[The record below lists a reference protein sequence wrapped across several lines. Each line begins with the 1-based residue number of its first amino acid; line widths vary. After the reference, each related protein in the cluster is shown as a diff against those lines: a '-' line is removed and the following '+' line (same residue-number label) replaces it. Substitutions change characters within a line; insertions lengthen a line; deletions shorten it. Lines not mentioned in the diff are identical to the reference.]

1 MTNPNNAIGTN
12 GAYSGRTSVNA
23 LNDNL
28 AVYSGRGILSG
39 WATAPSSGL
48 TVALGGDSTTR
59 DVAIAEDNAGNK
71 TTINNISGNP
81 VSVTISAA
89 PSTNSRIDLIVAYVE
104 NPPQGSSDKVDNY
117 EACGL
122 IVVEGTVASS
132 PSAPSEADIRSAITA
147 DGATGSTAYYVILSS
162 ITITSGTTDIT
173 SDMIESGGYAGV
185 GANNIDF
192 ATFGRFSRY
201 IDGTQTIPAN
211 TATTLQLDSM
221 EISDVGCSYASQTV
235 TIQSAGVW
243 QIDFGARVSEA
254 DNAAFGIVVVQVNG
268 TAKLAASATAYANST
283 NNRSCHVCGGG
294 LLSLEAGDQLT
305 LVATL
310 NVAMTNS
317 SMSHQ
322 HMSGHLVALDS

>member
-23 LNDNL
+23 FNDNL
-28 AVYSGRGILSG
+28 AIYTGRGILSG

-48 TVALGGDSTTR
+48 TVTLGGDSSTR

-71 TTINNISGNP
+71 TTINNISGSP

-89 PSTNSRIDLIVAYVE
+89 PTTNSRIDLIVAYVD

-122 IVVEGTVASS
+122 IVVEGTVAAS

-173 SDMIESGGYAGV
+173 SNMISAGGSAMIKSSSNYGVQYGAASNVGGSVYTEITPAVGGGFFEVEAITGYVWGYAGGALRLETNVPTGLTTSSYVNGAITGGDGV
-185 GANNIDF
+185 GRQMQSHRILKGA
-192 ATFGRFSRY
+192 AAGTKYRF
-201 IDGTQTIPAN
+201 
-211 TATTLQLDSM
+211 TAT
-221 EISDVGCSYASQTV
+221 ISGS
-235 TIQSAGVW
+235 
-243 QIDFGARVSEA
+243 
-254 DNAAFGIVVVQVNG
+254 GIGITPELGIWV
-268 TAKLAASATAYANST
+268 KYFPPT
-283 NNRSCHVCGGG
+283 N
-294 LLSLEAGDQLT
+294 
-305 LVATL
+305 
-310 NVAMTNS
+310 
-317 SMSHQ
+317 
-322 HMSGHLVALDS
+322 

>member
-23 LNDNL
+23 FNDNL
-28 AVYSGRGILSG
+28 AIYTGRGILSG
-39 WATAPSSGL
+39 WATVPSSGL
-48 TVALGGDSTTR
+48 TVALGGDSSTR

-89 PSTNSRIDLIVAYVE
+89 PTTNSRIDLIVAYVE
-104 NPPQGSSDKVDNY
+104 NPPQGSNDKVDNY

-173 SDMIESGGYAGV
+173 SNMISAGGSAKSSPKATYGVQYSGGTTSTTLTPAVSGGFFEVEAICGYTWGYAG
-185 GANNIDF
+185 GAIFLTIDTPSGLTMKISQNGGMAGGDGIGRQMVAKRIF
-192 ATFGRFSRY
+192 TGAVAGTSYTF
-201 IDGTQTIPAN
+201 
-211 TATTLQLDSM
+211 TAT
-221 EISDVGCSYASQTV
+221 ISG
-235 TIQSAGVW
+235 
-243 QIDFGARVSEA
+243 
-254 DNAAFGIVVVQVNG
+254 GIG
-268 TAKLAASATAYANST
+268 TT
-283 NNRSCHVCGGG
+283 
-294 LLSLEAGDQLT
+294 
-305 LVATL
+305 VATT
-310 NVAMTNS
+310 VWVKYFPPTN
-317 SMSHQ
+317 
-322 HMSGHLVALDS
+322 